1 MQKEK
6 VGCRSGWVGEYLQ
19 DPGSYMVTVGLAK
32 VAVACW
38 VQRVDGW
45 PKVGTLSVEERK
57 HAGDIVAGVAPL
69 CEVRVLDSRR
79 DKELRLTGR
88 VSPRASAAAPRNE
101 FRRRMMRYC
110 INIW

>member
-19 DPGSYMVTVGLAK
+19 DPRSYMVTVGLAK

-38 VQRVDGW
+38 AQRVDGW
-45 PKVGTLSVEERK
+45 LKVGKPSVEERK
-57 HAGDIVAGVAPL
+57 HAENIVAGVVPL

-79 DKELRLTGR
+79 DKELRLTGKGR
-88 VSPRASAAAPRNE
+88 PPRERCCSAQ
-101 FRRRMMRYC
+101 
-110 INIW
+110 